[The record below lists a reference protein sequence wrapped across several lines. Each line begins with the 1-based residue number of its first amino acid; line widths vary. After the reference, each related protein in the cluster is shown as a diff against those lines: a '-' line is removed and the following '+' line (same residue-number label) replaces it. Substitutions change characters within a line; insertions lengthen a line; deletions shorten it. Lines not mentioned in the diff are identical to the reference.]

1 MLRGRALLIGAFVVM
16 GASAANAADERAI
29 VFNFTPTERAQI
41 AIWVESADGTF
52 LSTVGLTQAV
62 SVRGIGNRP
71 GASQMNSGLPLAV
84 RSPRG
89 RAADLGEPPRHAPGA
104 VPFPRVVFQHRPEG
118 YASRTCEDS
127 TRDSYFCLSF
137 TAESTRREGLDASRA
152 PACSTAT
159 RAAS

>member
-62 SVRGIGNRP
+62 SVRGHRQRP
-71 GASQMNSGLPLAV
+71 
-84 RSPRG
+84 
-89 RAADLGEPPRHAPGA
+89 
-104 VPFPRVVFQHRPEG
+104 
-118 YASRTCEDS
+118 
-127 TRDSYFCLSF
+127 
-137 TAESTRREGLDASRA
+137 RA
-152 PACSTAT
+152 PPV
-159 RAAS
+159 